1 MTASTNLTAWLPTI
15 VAAGALAVIWFYL
28 RSAVQNLRAETK
40 EELLKMHQEINFV
53 KDNYIDKDSH
63 VLICRNNALETKA
76 FFNQSFTELKDAI
89 FGKIR
94 ELEKKLME
102 REP

>member
-1 MTASTNLTAWLPTI
+1 MTATPNLTAWLPTI
-15 VAAGALAVIWFYL
+15 IALGALGVIWFYL

-40 EELLKMHQEINFV
+40 EELLKMHKRLNEFEDGYV
-53 KDNYIDKDSH
+53 SKDSH
-63 VLICRNNALETKA
+63 VLICRNNTLEIKA

-94 ELEKKLME
+94 DLEKKIIS
-102 REP
+102 EP